1 MKLIRSSTDS
11 VSRLVNEKVNVVETV
26 NASPLRRHFDNVTK
40 PPSPS
45 GGMRKVGIALVAT
58 PDPFTSVSGVV
69 LLASSFVMRRREP
82 TSLGSL
88 AQETRKE
95 LSEPF
100 RNQDLSIPRARWVGP
115 MEIKPSKGVKVV
127 VNAQREAVFGDES
140 VSIRKI
146 SLNDGPRV
154 GEMTGLT
161 LAGFCE
167 VEMPKLDGKKHW
179 YPISDLV
186 GEHGETVVE
195 EEIAIEEEDAGE
207 PEAE

>member
-1 MKLIRSSTDS
+1 
-11 VSRLVNEKVNVVETV
+11 
-26 NASPLRRHFDNVTK
+26 
-40 PPSPS
+40 
-45 GGMRKVGIALVAT
+45 
-58 PDPFTSVSGVV
+58 
-69 LLASSFVMRRREP
+69 
-82 TSLGSL
+82 
-88 AQETRKE
+88 
-95 LSEPF
+95 
-100 RNQDLSIPRARWVGP
+100 
-115 MEIKPSKGVKVV
+115 MEIKPSKGVRVV

-161 LAGFCE
+161 LTGFCE

-179 YPISDLV
+179 YPIGDLV

-195 EEIAIEEEDAGE
+195 EEIPIEEEDGGE